1 MQRRFGDT
9 VKVVEFVEKRHEG
22 QPPFRLGMDRP
33 AAMKRGD
40 GTTWH
45 APRDEP
51 AGRAR
56 EKR

>member
-1 MQRRFGDT
+1 
-9 VKVVEFVEKRHEG
+9 
-22 QPPFRLGMDRP
+22 MDRP

-56 EKR
+56 EKRWKAPWSAFEADAL